1 MGGRRPAR
9 GYRSRRGW
17 ATREHQGSGHE
28 SAAPGRVRAVPG
40 AELRKP
46 PRPAG
51 GVPRTPGRDP
61 SVVLRPDGVLSWE
74 RGGFPDG
81 GGVQSA

>member
-1 MGGRRPAR
+1 MGGRRLAR

-17 ATREHQGSGHE
+17 DPREHPGSGRE
-28 SAAPGRVRAVPG
+28 WAAPGTVRAIPS

-61 SVVLRPDGVLSWE
+61 SVVLRPGGVLSWDP
-74 RGGFPDG
+74 GGFPDG